1 MEKKII
7 QLMGTVITMVVHHQN
22 AAALLADAEQQL
34 IDYEQRF
41 SANNPSSALMQINN
55 QAGKSPVIVDT
66 DLFDLIAIGKR
77 ESLVADSLL
86 NIAIGP
92 LVKAWKIGFA
102 GAQHPPEAVIAEC
115 RQLIDPHHIQLDE
128 ERKTVFLEKERME
141 VDLGALA
148 KGYFADRIVE
158 VFKRQGAS
166 AGFIDLGGNV
176 LTFGENPA
184 SEDGLWRVGI
194 QNPQLPRGN
203 YALVLKLKNQSI
215 VTSGVYERKLE
226 VVGRK
231 YHHIF
236 DGQTGYPVQ
245 SDVASLTI
253 VTEQSLEGEIGSTR
267 LFGKR
272 AAEIIRTLNST
283 AEIEGIVIT
292 EHNEL
297 AVTDALRAYMEHL

>member
-1 MEKKII
+1 M
-7 QLMGTVITMVVHHQN
+7 
-22 AAALLADAEQQL
+22 
-34 IDYEQRF
+34 
-41 SANNPSSALMQINN
+41 
-55 QAGKSPVIVDT
+55 
-66 DLFDLIAIGKR
+66 
-77 ESLVADSLL
+77 
-86 NIAIGP
+86 
-92 LVKAWKIGFA
+92 
-102 GAQHPPEAVIAEC
+102 
-115 RQLIDPHHIQLDE
+115 
-128 ERKTVFLEKERME
+128 
-141 VDLGALA
+141 
-148 KGYFADRIVE
+148 
-158 VFKRQGAS
+158 
-166 AGFIDLGGNV
+166 
-176 LTFGENPA
+176 
-184 SEDGLWRVGI
+184 
-194 QNPQLPRGN
+194 
-203 YALVLKLKNQSI
+203 VLKLKNQSI

-226 VVGRK
+226 VAGRK